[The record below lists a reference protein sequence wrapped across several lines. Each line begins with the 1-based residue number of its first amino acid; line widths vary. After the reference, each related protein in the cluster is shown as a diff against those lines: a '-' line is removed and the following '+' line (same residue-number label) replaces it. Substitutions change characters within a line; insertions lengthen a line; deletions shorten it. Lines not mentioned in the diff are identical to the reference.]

1 LFLKNTPPA
10 AAAALPREE
19 NEDQE
24 ESDENDRSAF
34 WKTRN
39 AFREEEEEEE
49 AGISFTPTP
58 TKVFLYL
65 SFVEEKLCFFLHKKE
80 ERRDEKSLSSGVCK
94 KQHREEKADE

>member
-1 LFLKNTPPA
+1 LKSTPP

-49 AGISFTPTP
+49 AGISFTPT
-58 TKVFLYL
+58 TEVFLYL
-65 SFVEEKLCFFLHKKE
+65 SLCGGKNFVFFLHKKE
-80 ERRDEKSLSSGVCK
+80 ERRDEKSLSSWGCL
-94 KQHREEKADE
+94 QKATSRRKS